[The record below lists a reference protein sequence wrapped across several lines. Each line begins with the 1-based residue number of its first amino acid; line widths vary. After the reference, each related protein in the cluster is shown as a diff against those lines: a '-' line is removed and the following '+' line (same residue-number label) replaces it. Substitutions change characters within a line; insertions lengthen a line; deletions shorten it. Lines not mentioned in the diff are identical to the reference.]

1 MMEHNGA
8 FAAVSQ
14 FTQGVITR
22 RMSPISPSRAERP
35 SRISSWAA
43 AAVLAHVRLERDAQ
57 GSVYAVFK
65 QAEDV
70 AFRRLTRSEWD
81 SRWKP
86 ECFFKG
92 RMFKKKSVRLSPCLH
107 FQPQLDSGHLKATS
121 MHEVTHLAKSSLI

>member
-8 FAAVSQ
+8 FAAISQ

-35 SRISSWAA
+35 SRFSSWVA

-57 GSVYAVFK
+57 GSVYGVFK
-65 QAEDV
+65 QAGDV

-81 SRWKP
+81 SRWKC

-92 RMFKKKSVRLSPCLH
+92 RIIKKSLS
-107 FQPQLDSGHLKATS
+107 DYHLVST
-121 MHEVTHLAKSSLI
+121 SSLKLTLAS